1 MNQNARIRLQ
11 TPRGDPKWI
20 LLALTYKA
28 YLSTEALTESEASG
42 VLLDT

>member
-28 YLSTEALTESEASG
+28 YLSTEALTESEVNG